1 MKLTWD
7 PPKRQ
12 KTLEERGLDF
22 ADAAA
27 VFQGPHFDVIDDSQD
42 YGELRILTYGEL
54 DGRSIT
60 IVWTQRGNTRRIISM
75 RHVHAEEIARRRRA
89 LD

>member
-1 MKLTWD
+1 MD
-7 PPKRQ
+7 VSFDEAKRQ
-12 KTLEERGLDF
+12 LTLENRGLDF
-22 ADAAA
+22 RDAPQ
-27 VFQGPHFDVIDDSQD
+27 VFEGPHFDVIDDSQD

-54 DGRSIT
+54 DGRSVT